1 MDVGSDW
8 SWRFESGICPW
19 LLGTTLEG
27 HSQGIVTTRLSV
39 NVNKIAWLRNAREG
53 TRPDLLHCCQ
63 VIVNAGAHGI
73 TVHPRSDQR
82 HIRPADVYAIH
93 ELISQTSIE
102 YNIEGNPS
110 VGALSNGYPGFID
123 LVENTCPTQCTLVPD
138 SPTQST
144 SDHGWELNEELH
156 YESVRTY
163 IRRIHGIGPRVSLFL
178 EPSIDMVKRARDCG
192 ADRIELYTGP
202 WCELV
207 TQHGIDSGFS
217 KHSLEKF
224 QEAAEFARSIG
235 LKVNAGHD
243 LDLNNVGRFCSEVNV
258 DEVSIGHALVSDALD
273 YGLKD
278 TVERY
283 LSAISNKL

>member
-1 MDVGSDW
+1 M
-8 SWRFESGICPW
+8 
-19 LLGTTLEG
+19 TTK
-27 HSQGIVTTRLSV
+27 LSV

-53 TRPDLLHCCQ
+53 TKPDLLHCCE
-63 VIVNAGAHGI
+63 VIINAGAHGI

-93 ELISQTSIE
+93 ELISSTMVE

-110 VGALSNGYPGFID
+110 VGALPNGYPGFLD
-123 LVENTCPTQCTLVPD
+123 LVENTNPTQCTLVPD
-138 SPTQST
+138 SPSQFT
-144 SDHGWELNEELH
+144 SDHGWDLKEEVH
-156 YESVRTY
+156 FESVRTY

-178 EPSIDMVKRARDCG
+178 APDIEMVKRARDCG

-207 TQHGIDSGFS
+207 SQHGTGSEFS
-217 KHSLEKF
+217 RHSLEEF
-224 QEAAEFARSIG
+224 QKAAEFARSIG

-243 LDLNNVGRFCSEVNV
+243 LDLNNVGCFCSEVKV

-273 YGLKD
+273 YGLEE
-278 TVERY
+278 TINRY
-283 LSAISNKL
+283 LSAMNLSS